1 VNSNNEILFIFSR
14 KNENGREENLDL
26 KVDNSLKY
34 KEINNKII
42 EKFNDIKAQKITS
55 SYLKRNG

>member
-42 EKFNDIKAQKITS
+42 EKLTILRHKK
-55 SYLKRNG
+55 